1 MEPLPQ
7 DDVVGAAGVVRGT
20 QSFVHVLA
28 TCWRRPSLTA
38 LEVAW
43 RWGFGI
49 PALLLVWYEAMR
61 ILAVTPVDFAVP
73 E

>member
-1 MEPLPQ
+1 MKPLPQ
-7 DDVVGAAGVVRGT
+7 DDVVAAAGVVRGT

-43 RWGFGI
+43 RWAFGI
-49 PALLLVWYEAMR
+49 SEIGRAHV
-61 ILAVTPVDFAVP
+61 
-73 E
+73 